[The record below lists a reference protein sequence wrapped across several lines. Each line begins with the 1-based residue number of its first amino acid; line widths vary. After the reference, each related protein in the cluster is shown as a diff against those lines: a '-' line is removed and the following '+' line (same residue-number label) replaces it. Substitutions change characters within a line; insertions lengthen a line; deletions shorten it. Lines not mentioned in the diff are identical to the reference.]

1 MPKIRRIFSILNP
14 HFNLSTHLKNI
25 EQQQR
30 RIFYLRANYFFT
42 HLQIQSIASCKPV
55 ASNAEHACIC
65 QSRSFNFTKPIS
77 SATSDAFNALERSC
91 LLAKTIIGTLFNFSS
106 FNSSLNSSVLS
117 PIRFLSLLSTY
128 RMVELKLEQF
138 SETSLSKMWKTYHK
152 NKHICVLKVIFPIR
166 SNLRISTYDKKRW
179 NRHWK
184 YISRFIYLPKSHTF
198 RFKLFDDIDLMLK
211 PAVAVVMWG
220 VSSLASCFKI
230 VVFPELST
238 EGWVLL
244 NKVYGQNQEH
254 SITYPNQRE

>member
-1 MPKIRRIFSILNP
+1 MTHTLTCQKWRKFSNLNP

-30 RIFYLRANYFFT
+30 KLFFRVNYFFT
-42 HLQIQSIASCKPV
+42 HLQIQSIASCNPV

-77 SATSDAFNALERSC
+77 SATSDAFNALSRSC

-106 FNSSLNSSVLS
+106 FNSSLNSPVLS
-117 PIRFLSLLSTY
+117 PIRCLSLLSTY
-128 RMVELKLEQF
+128 RMMVESKLGQ
-138 SETSLSKMWKTYHK
+138 LSKMWKTYHK

-166 SNLRISTYDKKRW
+166 SNLGISTYDNKKRW

-184 YISRFIYLPKSHTF
+184 YIRSFLYLPKSHTF
-198 RFKLFDDIDLMLK
+198 RFKLFEDIDLMLK
-211 PAVAVVMWG
+211 PAVGVVRCG

-230 VVFPELST
+230 VVFPELS
-238 EGWVLL
+238 
-244 NKVYGQNQEH
+244 N
-254 SITYPNQRE
+254 